1 MSKQQVSKTIQHL
14 SQDKNPSIHE
24 MEQIAA
30 YSGPIPHPNILKGLG
45 EIDASFPDR
54 VMKIA
59 ENHASTEDESQK
71 KIIKLNAISIIMGQ
85 IFSFIFGLAALAVCV
100 YMARN
105 KIIEG
110 TVVSGVVLIVQ
121 LIISGI
127 SSGKNQKS

>member
-1 MSKQQVSKTIQHL
+1 MRWNRLLRIVDL
-14 SQDKNPSIHE
+14 F
-24 MEQIAA
+24 
-30 YSGPIPHPNILKGLG
+30 PHPNILKGLG